1 MHREKEREKSERSRM
16 HVKRKSEREAI
27 LRVAITIRSSNDIS
41 CRSIQS
47 EQTIHSIFSRFDS
60 RLFQTWHVHSNKP
73 NTITCTYRFT
83 STHEEFTQ
91 IQTLF
96 RNLRRICC
104 KYLEKWHGES
114 SGIHVSTLNMQHSG
128 SAMIFQPKRWNF
140 RAKPTPTEKPPFFFD
155 ENLFLF
161 SSRMKMDPFN
171 KSMLRCCCCCFRPYG
186 IKVYYYWTSKTP
198 FFVIDCMPFLTH
210 TPLITI
216 LVRSFVCLENEKISI
231 FAHLFCP

>member
-1 MHREKEREKSERSRM
+1 M
-16 HVKRKSEREAI
+16 HVQVHMYTR
-27 LRVAITIRSSNDIS
+27 RVHTNTNAFWKFASNLLQIS
-41 CRSIQS
+41 W
-47 EQTIHSIFSRFDS
+47 EMAWF
-60 RLFQTWHVHSNKP
+60 
-73 NTITCTYRFT
+73 
-83 STHEEFTQ
+83 
-91 IQTLF
+91 
-96 RNLRRICC
+96 
-104 KYLEKWHGES
+104 S

-155 ENLFLF
+155 ENLFIF

-198 FFVIDCMPFLTH
+198 FFVIDCMPLLTH